1 MIGCYDKN
9 KTISKQP
16 KRAIVINL
24 IMFTCF
30 FSFYYAFVF
39 RILPEAGFD
48 SFSLSILQAV
58 FLLTVVI
65 SILAISHLSNN
76 LGKKHIIVFSLATL
90 FSLPFLSV
98 STTFLYDLFFVVLIG
113 VFFGVS
119 QLSAY
124 TLFWN
129 TTESLKRSRTA
140 GLIGFFAV
148 IVYFI
153 IYFVSLSVG
162 FSENIMLCMLLFAS
176 TTIGGLFVIEKFED
190 NALRTKAMY
199 FPERKTI
206 VLYAAPWVLFSL
218 LNVTVAKNITVTSA
232 VASSSIYLVLFSSQI
247 VGGVCGALFGG
258 YFADRVGRR
267 LTLVFS
273 VALYGVSMA
282 FKGFTDNG
290 IALLFSY
297 IGEGITW
304 GIFLTL
310 YSFVIWGDLS
320 NTKNAGKTYAIGL
333 VAFYGTAAIGC
344 FNLITGISV
353 VNSTLISCILIFLA
367 IIPIALAP
375 ELLPSE
381 AQEKNKLQKY
391 MTTARKIADDDYS

>member
-1 MIGCYDKN
+1 
-9 KTISKQP
+9 
-16 KRAIVINL
+16 
-24 IMFTCF
+24 
-30 FSFYYAFVF
+30 
-39 RILPEAGFD
+39 
-48 SFSLSILQAV
+48 
-58 FLLTVVI
+58 
-65 SILAISHLSNN
+65 
-76 LGKKHIIVFSLATL
+76 
-90 FSLPFLSV
+90 
-98 STTFLYDLFFVVLIG
+98 
-113 VFFGVS
+113 
-119 QLSAY
+119 
-124 TLFWN
+124 
-129 TTESLKRSRTA
+129 
-140 GLIGFFAV
+140 
-148 IVYFI
+148 
-153 IYFVSLSVG
+153 
-162 FSENIMLCMLLFAS
+162 MLLFAS